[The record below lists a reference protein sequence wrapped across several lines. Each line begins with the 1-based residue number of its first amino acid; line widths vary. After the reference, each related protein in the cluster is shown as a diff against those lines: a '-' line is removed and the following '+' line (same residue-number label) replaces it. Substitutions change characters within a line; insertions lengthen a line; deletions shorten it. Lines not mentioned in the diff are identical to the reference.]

1 MKLPLLIYCFHASY
15 QRKRPKGHTCELIL
29 NLQSRDVVPLITDL
43 SVLVLTL
50 HEDVLKE
57 VVVMVL
63 HLLVSNVGQV
73 GPVSRLQADHKLK
86 INHDYLSAGSD
97 SRKVIN
103 LKWRKRKH

>member
-1 MKLPLLIYCFHASY
+1 M
-15 QRKRPKGHTCELIL
+15 
-29 NLQSRDVVPLITDL
+29 TDL

-73 GPVSRLQADHKLK
+73 GSVSRLQPDHKLK
-86 INHDYLSAGSD
+86 INHDYLSAGSG
-97 SRKVIN
+97 SRKVPVIN
-103 LKWRKRKH
+103 LKCRNRKY